1 MLTAE
6 CFRDGTGQMSRTW
19 DKAESEKGKNGSWG
33 GGGGGSKVGGE
44 TGRLHEAGGWG
55 GACMYCNESAMRN
68 L

>member
-1 MLTAE
+1 
-6 CFRDGTGQMSRTW
+6 MSRTW